1 MCTLIYFLIGLFV
14 ALKWIKVRPVSK
26 DKDITE
32 TGITIIIATF
42 IAMVWPLYLAYK
54 FLKKTDN

>member
-26 DKDITE
+26 DITE
-32 TGITIIIATF
+32 TGITIIIAIF

>member
-14 ALKWIKVRPVSK
+14 ALKWIKVHPVS
-26 DKDITE
+26 KDITE